1 MRKLRNDTP
10 AAEMTARELI
20 AVKAMEGLVA
30 ADPAGEVGQDI
41 IVEWSC
47 KIADKMIAA
56 LNESAGVK

>member
-20 AVKAMEGLVA
+20 AVKAMEGLIASGGA
-30 ADPAGEVGQDI
+30 AKFTDESIATGAFE
-41 IVEWSC
+41 
-47 KIADKMIAA
+47 IADAMINA

>member
-20 AVKAMEGLVA
+20 AVKAMEGLLA
-30 ADPAGEVGQDI
+30 ANDGYATSTEYLATTAC
-41 IVEWSC
+41 E
-47 KIADKMIAA
+47 IADQMINA